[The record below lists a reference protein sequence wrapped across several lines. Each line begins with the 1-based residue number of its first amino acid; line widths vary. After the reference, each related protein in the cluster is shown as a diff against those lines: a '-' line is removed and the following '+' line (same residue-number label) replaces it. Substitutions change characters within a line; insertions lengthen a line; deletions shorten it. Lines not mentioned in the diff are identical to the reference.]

1 MPRPRRKRP
10 PVKVPAIIHF
20 RKAKNEKGNRQSCV
34 YAECTLSGIVVGPI
48 WSHTDG
54 AVKKAVSDLT
64 RKCDC
69 PARFHQPREYVG
81 RRIVKTT

>member
-1 MPRPRRKRP
+1 M
-10 PVKVPAIIHF
+10 
-20 RKAKNEKGNRQSCV
+20 
-34 YAECTLSGIVVGPI
+34 SGTVVGPI

-54 AVKKAVSDLT
+54 AIKKSVSDLT

-81 RRIVKTT
+81 ARIVKTT